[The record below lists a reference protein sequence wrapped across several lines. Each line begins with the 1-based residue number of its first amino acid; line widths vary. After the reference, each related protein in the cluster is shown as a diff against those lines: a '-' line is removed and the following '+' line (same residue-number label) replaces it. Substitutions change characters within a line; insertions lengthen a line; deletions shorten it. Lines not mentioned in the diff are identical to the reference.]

1 MTQEEFIATAPAGTN
16 FTYHTGTSLS
26 GLEPSYLWPL
36 RKAYND
42 GLIDFKQRIVE
53 VRGKVR
59 TFAYIAEKRRYRR
72 PPAPAYGKD
81 RPNVAVHLFN
91 KVG

>member
-1 MTQEEFIATAPAGTN
+1 MTYDEFINSASAGATI
-16 FTYHTGTSLS
+16 TYHTGVSLGS
-26 GLEPSYLWPL
+26 ADQNEIWPL

-42 GLIDFKQRIVE
+42 GVITFKQRIVDRDAKPRMFE
-53 VRGKVR
+53 
-59 TFAYIAEKRRYRR
+59 YIAEKLYRKR